1 MKKIE
6 QITIF
11 KVKGN
16 KLKEAVELCEKVIIE
31 ANEFTNNALLSS
43 SILHSLEDSDT
54 LSQHT
59 VWRSKEEADNLAS
72 SFYQLKSAE
81 AFFEIIDE
89 TIYNGQFDNI

>member
-11 KVKGN
+11 KVKQN
-16 KLKEAVELCEKVIIE
+16 KLKEAIELCKIIIME

-43 SILHSLEDSDT
+43 TILHSLENPDT

-59 VWRSKEEADNLAS
+59 IWRSKEDANQLAM
-72 SFYQLKSAE
+72 SFHELKSAE
-81 AFFEIIDE
+81 AFFEIIDQ